1 MVFIASFDIGKKN
14 FAFCIEEVDLNL
26 FKKIKPIPVKS
37 RYKENGT
44 CTEAMEKVLEKVY
57 ENGKLILHKN
67 LDLTANCDS
76 KLKLDPET
84 FHNMNEELDKYKEY
98 WEKCD
103 IILIEEQ
110 MRFGKKLNM
119 MAVKL
124 AQHCYSYFTFNY
136 GRFKIIVEFPAYHK
150 TQVLGAPKVEG
161 KPYKSGKKRYKAM
174 EKNPRK
180 DWSVEK
186 CIEILTSRGEIDI
199 IEKMTEKKGRKKRK
213 LDDLA
218 DVVVQLQAFKFRTFV
233 EGI

>member
-1 MVFIASFDIGKKN
+1 
-14 FAFCIEEVDLNL
+14 
-26 FKKIKPIPVKS
+26 
-37 RYKENGT
+37 
-44 CTEAMEKVLEKVY
+44 
-57 ENGKLILHKN
+57 
-67 LDLTANCDS
+67 
-76 KLKLDPET
+76 
-84 FHNMNEELDKYKEY
+84 MNEELDKYKEY

-103 IILIEEQ
+103 IFLIEEQ
-110 MRFGKKLNM
+110 MSFGKKLNK

-136 GRFKIIVEFPAYHK
+136 GRFKTIVEFPAYHK

-174 EKNPRK
+174 EKTDRK
-180 DWSVEK
+180 KWSVEK
-186 CIEILTSRGEIDI
+186 CIEILTCRGEIDI
-199 IEKMTEKKGRKKRK
+199 IEKMTEKRGRKKAK

>member
-26 FKKIKPIPVKS
+26 FKKIKTIPVKS

-44 CTEAMEKVLEKVY
+44 CTEGMEKVLEKVY

-67 LDLTANCDS
+67 LDLTTNCDS

-110 MRFGKKLNM
+110 MSFGKKLNK

-136 GRFKIIVEFPAYHK
+136 GRFKTMVEFPAYHK

-174 EKNPRK
+174 EKTDRK
-180 DWSVEK
+180 KWSVEK

-199 IEKMTEKKGRKKRK
+199 IEKMTEKRGRRKAK

-233 EGI
+233 DGI